1 MNSKSSKVLAG
12 KAVLAIVE
20 FEVEDEE
27 VAFVEAIVVDSSSD
41 TMKEHRGEPEK
52 TERERENFWYWK
64 NIETDEWILDYN
76 GVCYLQ
82 YIYHQESIEKYLSIY
97 LPD

>member
-52 TERERENFWYWK
+52 TERERER
-64 NIETDEWILDYN
+64 IS
-76 GVCYLQ
+76 G
-82 YIYHQESIEKYLSIY
+82 IEKILKLMNEYLITMEFVIY
-97 LPD
+97 NIYTIKKA